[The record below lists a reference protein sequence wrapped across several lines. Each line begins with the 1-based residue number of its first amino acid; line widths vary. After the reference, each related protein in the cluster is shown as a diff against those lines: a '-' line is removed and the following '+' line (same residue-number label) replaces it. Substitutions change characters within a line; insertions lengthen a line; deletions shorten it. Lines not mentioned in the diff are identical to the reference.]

1 MKRIELE
8 NGGFTIEEIAKVT
21 GGSIIGNNGATVT
34 SVSTDSRECTKGTL
48 FAAIKGERFDGH
60 DFIKATMES
69 GAVCALCE
77 RVSENTSELPG
88 SLVVVPD
95 TIVALGK
102 LAHEYLK
109 RLSPEV
115 VSVTGSVGKTTT
127 KEFIYA
133 VLNEKFNAHKTEG
146 NFNNELGLP
155 LSILSMK
162 KDAKAAVFELGMSFK
177 GEISYLSKIARPK
190 IAAIT
195 NIGNSHIENLG
206 SRENIC
212 AAKLEIV
219 DGLDPDGYILLNAD
233 EPLLF
238 AKKDA
243 FKQKTL
249 LISMKNSAAD
259 FRALNVRTYDDYSI
273 YDLVLPNRVIT
284 NIQIPTIGVHNVF
297 NSAYAFVIGLI
308 MGMSDDEIKRG
319 LMKFKNTG
327 MRQNVYEYGGV
338 TIIEDCY
345 NAGPESMKA
354 SLDVLSKL
362 SQKNSRRCIAVLG
375 EMRELGEYSKQ
386 LHMEIGKA
394 VHAKGIDMLFTFGHD
409 AENIVL
415 GAINHGYPSEKVG
428 INGDI
433 DAPEKAAAALRS
445 AVKPGDIIL
454 FKASRAVKLERVIEL
469 LKESLDSCPLSLANE

>member
-1 MKRIELE
+1 MNRIVLDNGSFTVDEIVAITGGAVIK
-8 NGGFTIEEIAKVT
+8 NGGS
-21 GGSIIGNNGATVT
+21 SIT
-34 SVSTDSRECTKGTL
+34 SISTDSRDCTDGTL
-48 FAAIKGERFDGH
+48 FVAIKGERFDGH
-60 DFIKATMES
+60 DFIEDTMNA

-77 RVSENTSELPG
+77 RVPDNASSLSGDLVIVENTIS
-88 SLVVVPD
+88 
-95 TIVALGK
+95 ALGK
-102 LAHEYLK
+102 IAHAYLE
-109 RLSPEV
+109 RLSPSV
-115 VSVTGSVGKTTT
+115 VAVTGSVGKTTT

-133 VLNEKFNAHKTEG
+133 VLNEKYNAHKTEG

-155 LSILSMK
+155 LTVLSMK
-162 KDAKAAVFELGMSFK
+162 KDTNTAVFEMGMSFK
-177 GEISYLSKIARPK
+177 GEISYLSKLACPK
-190 IAAIT
+190 IAVIT

-212 AAKLEIV
+212 AAKLEIT

-238 AKKDA
+238 AQKD
-243 FKQKTL
+243 L
-249 LISMKNSAAD
+249 LDHKILFISMQNPAAD
-259 FRALNVRTYDDYSI
+259 FRALNVRTYDSYSI
-273 YDLVLPNRVIT
+273 YDLVLPNRVVT
-284 NIQIPTIGVHNVF
+284 NIQIPTIGIHNVHDSVF
-297 NSAYAFVIGLI
+297 AFVCGLL

-354 SLDVLSKL
+354 SLDVLAKL
-362 SQKNSRRCIAVLG
+362 SFKNGTRSIAVLG

-386 LHMEIGKA
+386 LHMEIGRA
-394 VHAKGIDMLFTFGHD
+394 VASKNIGKLFTFGRD

-415 GAINHGYPSEKVG
+415 GAINHGYLPERVG

-433 DAPEKAAAALRS
+433 ETPQTTANALRTIL
-445 AVKPGDIIL
+445 KPGDVVL
-454 FKASRAVKLERVIEL
+454 FKASRAVRLERVIEM
-469 LKESLDSCPLSLANE
+469 LKKALDNSPLAEN